1 VDSLRFAERIDRCAH
16 LGNGGVQ
23 SPATTVVFRAHS
35 VRLSKER
42 IDQRS
47 HHDRIPRRH

>member
-1 VDSLRFAERIDRCAH
+1 
-16 LGNGGVQ
+16 
-23 SPATTVVFRAHS
+23 VFRAHS

-47 HHDRIPRRH
+47 RHDRIPRRD